1 MQQRNFFTG
10 EFCLA
15 NVDLAGPKGEV
26 FTTEGSRLQIMA
38 YDPGKVDTPH
48 SVRVLSDGVTPAS
61 DIHRLWVGES
71 QLRKDPTQVGVRP
84 PGMT

>member
-15 NVDLAGPKGEV
+15 GADLMGPKGEV
-26 FTTEGSRLQIMA
+26 FAVENGRLQIMA

-48 SVRVLSDGVTPAS
+48 SVRALGDGITPAS
-61 DIHRLWVGES
+61 DIHRVWVGEG

-84 PGMT
+84 PGMA